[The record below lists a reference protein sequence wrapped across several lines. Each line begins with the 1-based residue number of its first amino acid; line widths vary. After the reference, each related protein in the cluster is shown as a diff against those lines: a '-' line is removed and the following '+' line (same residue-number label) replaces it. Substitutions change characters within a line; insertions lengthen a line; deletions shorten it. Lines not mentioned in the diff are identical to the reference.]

1 MRLDGRLRQLERRR
15 RGRGDYERDAA
26 DRLTDMSDEQLRRN
40 LAILERVKRQIESGF
55 KEYEDVRDSERT
67 SGKSQTDD

>member
-1 MRLDGRLRQLERRR
+1 MSRWNSRLNQLETRR
-15 RGRGDYERDAA
+15 RGRKDSEAA

-67 SGKSQTDD
+67 SGESQETD